1 MHAKITLLFGRHDFE
16 YDIYSLLKAFWPQA
30 EITSGYLDTEE
41 GEDTCR
47 YPAGSEPQEQIF
59 SEKDP
64 AKKNDLA
71 QKSEPWN
78 DIPDAGTVCVLDF
91 RRADPDPEKEMVIFR
106 LIPENEEAAHVLKLS
121 SADQICAEAE
131 IILVWDRITVKN
143 HVKELVYRTIS
154 EKTRMQL
161 PWGDLTGIRPVK
173 LMSGLI
179 ESGLGDDEAMQYMQ
193 RTWFVSPGKAR
204 LALQTARREESL
216 MKDFPAKEG
225 YSLYIGIP
233 FCPTICLYCSFG
245 SHPLNRWKKKTDL
258 YLDVLEKELHAVKEM
273 MQGRTPDTI
282 YIGGGTPTSLSE
294 QQLLRLMTFVSGTFV
309 SDTLREFT
317 VEAGRPDTITAEK
330 LQILRQFPVD
340 RISVNPQTMN
350 QQTLDRIGRQ
360 HTVEE
365 TIAAFTR
372 AREAGFDN
380 INMDLIVGLPGEG
393 EREVARTLGE
403 IRKLGPDSL
412 TVHSLA
418 LKRATRL
425 HLFRDVYED
434 DSFTNSDRI
443 MEMTE
448 QCAADLGM
456 TPYYLY
462 RQKNI
467 AGNFE
472 NVGYA
477 REGKACLYN
486 ILIMEQRQ
494 TIIGAGSGASTKLI
508 LGGNRVERAENVKD
522 LGQYFERIDEMLD
535 RKRELL
541 KLRTSS

>member
-1 MHAKITLLFGRHDFE
+1 MHTRITLLFGRHDFE

-30 EITSGYLDTEE
+30 EISSGYAEE
-41 GEDTCR
+41 AGEEDLFTQDKETLCELTFR
-47 YPAGSEPQEQIF
+47 EDGTDSE
-59 SEKDP
+59 
-64 AKKNDLA
+64 
-71 QKSEPWN
+71 
-78 DIPDAGTVCVLDF
+78 TVC
-91 RRADPDPEKEMVIFR
+91 FR
-106 LIPENEEAAHVLKLS
+106 LTPLNAEDAAALKLS
-121 SADQICAEAE
+121 SEEE
-131 IILVWDRITVKN
+131 IYRETEVCLSWDRITIKN
-143 HVKELVYRTIS
+143 HVKELVYRTLS
-154 EKTRMQL
+154 EETGVRL

-173 LMSGLI
+173 LMSGLLD
-179 ESGLGDDEAMQYMQ
+179 SGLADDEAVKYMQ
-193 RTWFVSPGKAR
+193 DTWFVSNGKAK
-204 LALQTARREESL
+204 LALHTARREESI
-216 MKDFPAKEG
+216 MRDFPAKEG

-258 YLDVLEKELHAVKEM
+258 YLDVLEKELLGVADM
-273 MQGRTPDTI
+273 MQGRRPDTI
-282 YIGGGTPTSLSE
+282 YVGGGTPTSLSE
-294 QQLLRLMTFVSGTFV
+294 QQLLRLMTFVGDTFV
-309 SDTLREFT
+309 SDRLREFT

-330 LQILRQFPVD
+330 LAVLRQFPVS

-360 HTVEE
+360 HTVEG
-365 TIAAFTR
+365 TAAAFIL

-393 EREVARTLGE
+393 EKEVAHTLEE

-425 HLFRDVYED
+425 HLFRDVYEEE
-434 DSFTNSDRI
+434 SFANSKRI

-477 REGKACLYN
+477 RTGKACLYN

-494 TIIGAGSGASTKLI
+494 TILGTGSGASTKLI
-508 LGGNRVERAENVKD
+508 LDDGRVERAENVKD
-522 LGQYFERIDEMLD
+522 LGQYLERIDEMLE

-541 KLRTSS
+541 RL

>member
-30 EITSGYLDTEE
+30 EITSGYLDTPPET
-41 GEDTCR
+41 DT
-47 YPAGSEPQEQIF
+47 
-59 SEKDP
+59 
-64 AKKNDLA
+64 
-71 QKSEPWN
+71 
-78 DIPDAGTVCVLDF
+78 GTVCVLDF
-91 RRADPDPEKEMVIFR
+91 RKSGFDPEAETVVFR
-106 LIPENEEAAHVLKLS
+106 VVPGSEEEASLLKLP
-121 SADQICAEAE
+121 SAEQIRREAE
-131 IILVWDRITVKN
+131 IRLDGDRITVKN
-143 HVKELVYRTIS
+143 HVKELVYSTLS
-154 EKTRMQL
+154 EKTGLRL

-179 ESGLGDDEAMQYMQ
+179 GSGLGDDEAMQYMQ
-193 RTWFVSPGKAR
+193 KTWFVSPGKAR

-216 MKDFPAKEG
+216 MRDFPAKDG

-258 YLDVLEKELHAVKEM
+258 YLDVLEKELRAVKDM
-273 MQGRTPDTI
+273 MQGRRPDTV

-294 QQLLRLMTFVSGTFV
+294 KQLLRLMTFVADTFV
-309 SDTLREFT
+309 SDRLREFT

-330 LQILRQFPVD
+330 LNILRQFPVN

-365 TIAAFTR
+365 TKDAFVL

-393 EREVARTLGE
+393 EREVAHTLE
-403 IRKLGPDSL
+403 EVLKLGPDSL

-425 HLFRDVYED
+425 HLFRDIYEE
-434 DSFTNSDRI
+434 DSFANSEKI

-448 QCAADLGM
+448 RYAADLGM

-494 TIIGAGSGASTKLI
+494 TILGAGSGASTKLI
-508 LGGNRVERAENVKD
+508 LDGDRVERAENVKD
-522 LGQYFERIDEMLD
+522 LGQYFERIDEMLE

-541 KLRTSS
+541 RLREDI

>member
-1 MHAKITLLFGRHDFE
+1 MHTRITLLFGRHDFE

-30 EITSGYLDTEE
+30 EITSGYLDERQEESFSEEDRTAAE
-41 GEDTCR
+41 GET
-47 YPAGSEPQEQIF
+47 
-59 SEKDP
+59 DP
-64 AKKNDLA
+64 ETL
-71 QKSEPWN
+71 
-78 DIPDAGTVCVLDF
+78 CVLDF
-91 RRADPDPEKEMVIFR
+91 RKCDTDPETETVVFR
-106 LIPENEEAAHVLKLS
+106 LAPANEEAAAALQLTS
-121 SADQICAEAE
+121 TEPICREAQIS
-131 IILVWDRITVKN
+131 LTWDRITVKN
-143 HVKELVYRTIS
+143 HVKALVYTTLSRETG
-154 EKTRMQL
+154 MQL

-173 LMSGLI
+173 LMSGLLD
-179 ESGLGDDEAMQYMQ
+179 SGLADEEAMQYMQ
-193 RTWFVSPGKAR
+193 KTWFVSPRKAK
-204 LALQTARREESL
+204 LALQTARREETL
-216 MKDFPAKEG
+216 MRDFPAEEG

-258 YLDVLEKELHAVKEM
+258 YLDTLEMELRAVAEM
-273 MQGRTPDTI
+273 MQGRRPDTI

-294 QQLLRLMTFVSGTFV
+294 NQLLRLLTFV
-309 SDTLREFT
+309 SDTFVSDSLREFT

-330 LQILRQFPVD
+330 LKVLRQFPVD

-365 TIAAFTR
+365 TEAAFGL

-393 EREVARTLGE
+393 EKEVAYTLDAVH
-403 IRKLGPDSL
+403 RLGPDSL

-434 DSFTNSDRI
+434 ESFANSDRI
-443 MEMTE
+443 MDMAE

-477 REGKACLYN
+477 REGKSCLYN

-494 TIIGAGSGASTKLI
+494 TILGTGSGASTKRI
-508 LGGNRVERAENVKD
+508 LSGDRVERAENVKD

-541 KLRTSS
+541 RL

>member
-1 MHAKITLLFGRHDFE
+1 MHTRITLRFGRHDFE

-30 EITSGYLDTEE
+30 EITICYADMETAEDPSADPELFSAVPEE
-41 GEDTCR
+41 DETLCELLFRQSD
-47 YPAGSEPQEQIF
+47 PGSETVSF
-59 SEKDP
+59 RLDP
-64 AKKNDLA
+64 FDEETAASLGLPSAD
-71 QKSEPWN
+71 STYRET
-78 DIPDAGTVCVLDF
+78 TVC
-91 RRADPDPEKEMVIFR
+91 
-106 LIPENEEAAHVLKLS
+106 S
-121 SADQICAEAE
+121 G
-131 IILVWDRITVKN
+131 WDRITVKN
-143 HVKELVYRTIS
+143 HVKELVYTTVS
-154 EKTRMQL
+154 GLTGVQL
-161 PWGDLTGIRPVK
+161 PWGNLTGIRPVK
-173 LMSGLI
+173 LMSGLLDAGYSD
-179 ESGLGDDEAMQYMQ
+179 EEAMQYM
-193 RTWFVSPGKAR
+193 RKTWFVSERKAR
-204 LALQTARREESL
+204 LALNTARREEAL
-216 MKDFPAKEG
+216 MQDFPVKEG

-245 SHPLNRWKKKTDL
+245 SHPLNRWRKKTDL
-258 YLDVLEKELHAVKEM
+258 YLDILEKELRAIPDM
-273 MQGRTPDTI
+273 MEGRRPDTI
-282 YIGGGTPTSLSE
+282 YIGGGTPTSLTE
-294 QQLLRLMTFVSGTFV
+294 VQLQRLMTAVSDIFV
-309 SDTLREFT
+309 SDHLREFT

-330 LQILRQFPVD
+330 LQVLRQFPVD

-365 TIAAFTR
+365 TIAAFMR

-393 EREVARTLGE
+393 EREVAHTLEE
-403 IRKLGPDSL
+403 IRRLGPDSL

-425 HLFRDVYED
+425 HLFRDVYEEE
-434 DSFTNSDRI
+434 SFTNSERI

-494 TIIGAGSGASTKLI
+494 TILGAGSGASSKLI
-508 LGGNRVERAENVKD
+508 LGGDRVERAENVKD
-522 LGQYFERIDEMLD
+522 LGQYLDRIDEMLE
-535 RKRELL
+535 RKRDLL
-541 KLRTSS
+541 SLR

>member
-1 MHAKITLLFGRHDFE
+1 MHARITLLFGRHDFE

-30 EITSGYLDTEE
+30 DITSGYLDENEETFYGQDKGAVKTEE
-41 GEDTCR
+41 
-47 YPAGSEPQEQIF
+47 S
-59 SEKDP
+59 DP
-64 AKKNDLA
+64 ETL
-71 QKSEPWN
+71 
-78 DIPDAGTVCVLDF
+78 CVLEF
-91 RRADPDPEKEMVIFR
+91 RSSGEGVEPETETVVFR
-106 LIPENEEAAHVLKLS
+106 LIPANAEDASALQLS
-121 SADQICAEAE
+121 SAEPVCREAQIRLA
-131 IILVWDRITVKN
+131 WDRITVKN
-143 HVKELVYRTIS
+143 HVKELVYRTLS
-154 EKTRMQL
+154 EKTGMRL

-173 LMSGLI
+173 LMSGLL
-179 ESGLGDDEAMQYMQ
+179 ESGMGDEEAMQYMQ
-193 RTWFVSPGKAR
+193 KTWFVSPGKAK
-204 LALQTARREESL
+204 LALHTARREETL
-216 MKDFPAKEG
+216 MRDFPAKEG

-245 SHPLNRWKKKTDL
+245 SHPLNRWRKKTDL
-258 YLDVLEKELHAVKEM
+258 YLEVLEKELCAVAEM
-273 MQGRTPDTI
+273 MQGRRPNTI

-294 QQLLRLMTFVSGTFV
+294 NQLLRLLTFV
-309 SDTLREFT
+309 SDTFVSDGLREFT

-330 LQILRQFPVD
+330 LHVLRQFPVD

-350 QQTLDRIGRQ
+350 QETLDRIGRQ

-365 TIAAFTR
+365 TKEAFAL

-393 EREVARTLGE
+393 EREVDHTLEE

-425 HLFRDVYED
+425 HLFRDVYEE
-434 DSFTNSDRI
+434 DSFANSDRI

-494 TIIGAGSGASTKLI
+494 TILGTGSGASTKLI
-508 LGGNRVERAENVKD
+508 LGGDRVERAENVKD
-522 LGQYFERIDEMLD
+522 LGQYFERIDEMLE

-541 KLRTSS
+541 KLV

>member
-1 MHAKITLLFGRHDFE
+1 MHDKITLRFERHDFE

-30 EITSGYLDTEE
+30 EITIRYADEEWDKDPDQPESAGAKSGETLCELCFRE
-41 GEDTCR
+41 GKNGAEIVSFR
-47 YPAGSEPQEQIF
+47 VVPAG
-59 SEKDP
+59 D
-64 AKKNDLA
+64 
-71 QKSEPWN
+71 
-78 DIPDAGTVCVLDF
+78 G
-91 RRADPDPEKEMVIFR
+91 KEILCR
-106 LIPENEEAAHVLKLS
+106 
-121 SADQICAEAE
+121 EAE
-131 IILVWDRITVKN
+131 IRPEWDRITVKN
-143 HVKELVYRTIS
+143 HVKEVVYGMLS
-154 EKTRMQL
+154 EETGIQL

-173 LMSGLI
+173 LMSGLLD
-179 ESGLGDDEAMQYMQ
+179 SGYSDEEAQRYM
-193 RTWFVSPGKAR
+193 RETWFVSEKKAR
-204 LALQTARREESL
+204 LALDTARREEAL
-216 MKDFPAKEG
+216 MRDLQPEEG
-225 YSLYIGIP
+225 YSLYVGIP

-245 SHPLNRWKKKTDL
+245 SHPLQVWKKKTDL
-258 YLDVLEKELHAVKEM
+258 YLDILEKELRAIPDL
-273 MQGRTPDTI
+273 MQGRLPDTI

-294 QQLLRLMTFVSGTFV
+294 EQLLRLLRVV
-309 SDTLREFT
+309 SDTFVTDRLREFT
-317 VEAGRPDTITAEK
+317 VEAGRPDTITREK
-330 LQILRQFPVD
+330 LHILRQYPVD

-350 QQTLDRIGRQ
+350 QQTLDRIGRK

-365 TIAAFTR
+365 TKEAFFL

-393 EREVARTLGE
+393 KCEVEHTLE
-403 IRKLGPDSL
+403 QIRSLGPDSL

-425 HLFRDVYED
+425 HLFRDEYVDE
-434 DSFTNSDRI
+434 SFVNSDRI

-477 REGKACLYN
+477 RAGKACLYN

-494 TIIGAGSGASTKLI
+494 TIVGTGSGASTKLI
-508 LGGNRVERAENVKD
+508 LDGGNRVERTENVKD
-522 LGQYFERIDEMLD
+522 LQQYMNRIDEMLE
-535 RKRELL
+535 RKRILL
-541 KLRTSS
+541 NMAKFT

>member
-1 MHAKITLLFGRHDFE
+1 MHTRITLLFGRHDFE
-16 YDIYSLLKAFWPQA
+16 YDIYALLKAFWPQA
-30 EITSGYLDTEE
+30 EITSGYLGAAEQESILRNEDPEATEQTVCELAFGSDADGADTE
-41 GEDTCR
+41 
-47 YPAGSEPQEQIF
+47 
-59 SEKDP
+59 
-64 AKKNDLA
+64 
-71 QKSEPWN
+71 
-78 DIPDAGTVCVLDF
+78 TV
-91 RRADPDPEKEMVIFR
+91 AFR
-106 LIPENEEAAHVLKLS
+106 LTPADEEAASLLGLS
-121 SADQICAEAE
+121 SSGRLFHKTE
-131 IILVWDRITVKN
+131 ISLAWDRITVKN
-143 HVKELVYRTIS
+143 HVKELVYRMLS
-154 EKTRMQL
+154 EETGICL

-173 LMSGLI
+173 LMSGLLD
-179 ESGLGDDEAMQYMQ
+179 SGMDGEEAMQYM
-193 RTWFVSPGKAR
+193 RKTWFVSERKAQ
-204 LALQTARREESL
+204 LALHTARREEKL
-216 MKDFPAKEG
+216 MRDFPAEEG

-258 YLDVLEKELHAVKEM
+258 YLDVLEKELRAVSEM
-273 MQGRTPDTI
+273 MQGRGPDTI
-282 YIGGGTPTSLSE
+282 YIGGGTPTSLTE
-294 QQLLRLMTFVSGTFV
+294 TQLLRLMTFVADTFV
-309 SDTLREFT
+309 SDRLREFT

-330 LQILRQFPVD
+330 LHVLRQFPVD

-365 TIAAFTR
+365 TIAAFGL

-393 EREVARTLGE
+393 ENEVAHTLDE

-425 HLFRDVYED
+425 HLFRDVYEE
-434 DSFTNSDRI
+434 DSFANSERI

-494 TIIGAGSGASTKLI
+494 TILGTGSGASTKLI
-508 LGGNRVERAENVKD
+508 LGGDRVERAENVKN
-522 LGQYFERIDEMLD
+522 LGQYLERIDEMLE

-541 KLRTSS
+541 KQDIV